1 MKYTITALIRK
12 TTKKDGTPLVTKD
25 GRPYAML
32 SIKTEQHGD
41 KWLSGFEGTISKNWK
56 VGDTVEFN
64 VVPNGEY
71 LNFEVPKLED
81 ALKADIQGIS
91 KELKELTKRVTDLE
105 LGKGPIIIPDNL
117 PSDLD
122 LDL

>member
-1 MKYTITALIRK
+1 MKYTITALTRK
-12 TTKKDGTPLVTKD
+12 TTKKDGTPLITKD

-32 SIKTEQHGD
+32 SIKTQEHGD
-41 KWLSGFEGTISKNWK
+41 KWLSGFENSISKNWT
-56 VGDTVEFN
+56 VGTTAEFN

-71 LNFEVPKLED
+71 LNFEIPKPED
-81 ALKADIQGIS
+81 ALKAAI
-91 KELKELTKRVTDLE
+91 EALTRRVEVLE
-105 LGKGPIIIPDNL
+105 KGSSIVPENL

>member
-12 TTKKDGTPLVTKD
+12 TTKKDGSPLITKD

-56 VGDTVEFN
+56 VGDSPEFN

-71 LNFEVPKLED
+71 LNFEVPKPED
-81 ALKADIQGIS
+81 ALKADI
-91 KELKELTKRVTDLE
+91 EDLKKRVCKLE
-105 LGKGPIIIPDNL
+105 AAQPSIVPDNL